1 MVCKK
6 NNYTFLCISMQDP
19 LSYVYGTTK
28 KTPYCKIIETH
39 SLASIHNSC
48 YTGIPIES
56 WKNIQILTNSERS
69 DKEVKAINAR
79 YGYLWN
85 CS

>member
-1 MVCKK
+1 
-6 NNYTFLCISMQDP
+6 MQDP

-48 YTGIPIES
+48 YTGIPTES
-56 WKNIQILTNSERS
+56 WKNIQILTNSES
-69 DKEVKAINAR
+69 CDKEVKAINAR

>member
-1 MVCKK
+1 
-6 NNYTFLCISMQDP
+6 MQDP

-39 SLASIHNSC
+39 SLARIHNSC

-56 WKNIQILTNSERS
+56 WKNIQILTNSES
-69 DKEVKAINAR
+69 CDKEVKAINAG